1 MRRMLVSVFTLATV
15 LLSACGSDSSTNPT
29 PTSIAGTWNLSTVNG
44 AALPYLL
51 QAASG
56 TNPKVEILSDQIVIS
71 ASGTFTQSTVARITQ
86 GTTVSTSTLPDNGTY
101 SLNGTAATFIFSD
114 GSSGTATVL
123 NNTLTIAEAG
133 ISLVYIKQ

>member
-1 MRRMLVSVFTLATV
+1 MRRMLVSVFTVATV

-44 AALPYLL
+44 AALPYVL
-51 QAASG
+51 QAA
-56 TNPKVEILSDQIVIS
+56 NPKVEIISDQIVIS
-71 ASGTFTQSTVARITQ
+71 ANGTFTQSTQARITQ

-101 SLNGTAATFIFSD
+101 SLTGTAATFVFSD
-114 GSSGTATVL
+114 GSAGTATVS
-123 NNTLTIAEAG
+123 NNTLTIAESG

>member
-1 MRRMLVSVFTLATV
+1 MRRMLVSVFTVATV

-29 PTSIAGTWNLSTVNG
+29 PTSIAGTWNLTTVNG

-56 TNPKVEILSDQIVIS
+56 ANPKVEIISDQIVIS
-71 ASGTFTQSTVARITQ
+71 ANGTFTQSTQARITQ

-101 SLNGTAATFIFSD
+101 SLTGTAATFVFSD
-114 GSSGTATVL
+114 GSAGTATVS
-123 NNTLTIAEAG
+123 NNTLTIAESG